1 MGSQDF
7 EMYKNIKCSEKMF
20 EKMFRKNGKSG
31 VSDAI
36 ETLNDSHKKTKQ
48 DILKQ
53 MPINL

>member
-1 MGSQDF
+1 
-7 EMYKNIKCSEKMF
+7 MYKNIKCSEKMF

-53 MPINL
+53 MPIPVANKF